1 MSIDFPRAWQIS
13 LESLDSS
20 HHEKCSFIQTKHFL
34 LCDCDVL
41 LQHKEYLDQDLL
53 YTKDGKPYEI

>member
-20 HHEKCSFIQTKHFL
+20 HDKACSFIQTNHAL

-41 LQHKEYLDQDLL
+41 LKHKEYLDSKVL